1 MAYNNFSLSKVKSDF
16 NLTLD
21 ETQNL
26 FMDVEGVTPTDFL
39 QQALREYVPLATA
52 INTEKAR
59 SELIIAQV
67 LTEVRRQT
75 NHQISLFSGTE
86 FNVDEGKGLVG
97 FCDFII
103 TNSTEQMFISA
114 PVISIT
120 EAKNESIKGGLGQ
133 CIAAMLAAQIFNE
146 QAGNQIERI
155 YGAVTSGTVWKF
167 MTLQEKTVYIDSA
180 EYYISQV
187 DKILGILLQAVQ

>member
-1 MAYNNFSLSKVKSDF
+1 M
-16 NLTLD
+16 
-21 ETQNL
+21 
-26 FMDVEGVTPTDFL
+26 
-39 QQALREYVPLATA
+39 
-52 INTEKAR
+52 
-59 SELIIAQV
+59 
-67 LTEVRRQT
+67 
-75 NHQISLFSGTE
+75 
-86 FNVDEGKGLVG
+86 
-97 FCDFII
+97 
-103 TNSTEQMFISA
+103 
-114 PVISIT
+114 ISIT

-187 DKILGILLQAVQ
+187 DKILGILLQAIQQSDR